1 VRRLIASLA
10 LLLFAGAAASASA
23 QDMASARAGQ
33 ALAEQVCAACHAI
46 GKDTI
51 SDRSLPQAPAF
62 VTLANMPEMNA
73 VSLSAFL
80 ITPHPTMPNL
90 MLSSEEASDV
100 IAYIMSLR
108 QPR

>member
-1 VRRLIASLA
+1 MRRLTAPLA
-10 LLLFAGAAASASA
+10 LLFASAAASAMA
-23 QDMASARAGQ
+23 QEIGNVRAGQ

-46 GKDTI
+46 GNDTI
-51 SDRSLPQAPAF
+51 SDRSLARAPAF
-62 VTLANMPEMNA
+62 VTVANMPEMNA

-90 MLSSEEASDV
+90 MLSSEEAADV

-108 QPR
+108 QTR